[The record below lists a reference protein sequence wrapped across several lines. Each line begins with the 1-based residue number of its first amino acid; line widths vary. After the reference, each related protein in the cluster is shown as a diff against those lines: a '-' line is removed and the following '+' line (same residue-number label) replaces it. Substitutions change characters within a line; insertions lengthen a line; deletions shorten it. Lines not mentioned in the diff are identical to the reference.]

1 MLRALLVTAGLA
13 FGVAGAAAQE
23 GAAHCAAFDGKT
35 MTMIVGGA
43 AGGGFDTY
51 ARLMAPVLEGLTGGQ
66 VIVTNV
72 DAAGGR
78 AALQALATA
87 KPDGLTF
94 GMISGS
100 TLVLDDP
107 SARPGDPGLD
117 DFAPLGTVY
126 ADTMTWIGRP
136 GLDLAQGR
144 DKPLVFGANFIET
157 AIVNSGMAAHA
168 LGFDYRFVPGY
179 TGSAE
184 FAAGALR
191 GEIDLFSVSLESAL
205 RAARAGDLEIY
216 LSLTDGP
223 LAAYPEIPHLGG
235 PDGLVATML
244 ADDPKR
250 LEEGLA
256 LATAIAD
263 IGLQARSFIAPAT
276 VPEAELECLESLVW
290 EAMTDPKFVADAKEA
305 KRTIEP
311 RTAEE
316 TAALLARAVAAQEEV
331 RELGKQILE
340 QAQ

>member
-1 MLRALLVTAGLA
+1 MVRTLLVAVGLA
-13 FGVAGAAAQE
+13 FGVASAMAEE

-51 ARLMAPVLEGLTGGQ
+51 ARLMAPVLETITGGQ

-94 GMISGS
+94 GIISGS

-107 SARPGDPGLD
+107 SAGPDDPGLD

-136 GLDLAQGR
+136 GLDIAEGR

-157 AIVNSGMAAHA
+157 AILNSGMAAHA
-168 LGFDYRFVPGY
+168 LGLDYRFVPGY
-179 TGSAE
+179 TGSSE

-205 RAARAGDLEIY
+205 RAARAGDLQIY
-216 LSLTDGP
+216 LSLTDEP
-223 LAAYPEIPHLGG
+223 LPTHPEIPHLGG
-235 PDGLVATML
+235 PDGVVATML
-244 ADDPKR
+244 ADDPQR
-250 LEEGLA
+250 REEGLR
-256 LATAIAD
+256 LASAIAD
-263 IGLQARSFIAPAT
+263 IGLQTRSFMAPASI
-276 VPEAELECLESLVW
+276 PEADLDCLESLVW
-290 EAMTDPKFVADAKEA
+290 EAMTHPKFAADAKEA
-305 KRTIEP
+305 KRTIAP
-311 RTAEE
+311 RNAEE
-316 TAALLARAVAAQEEV
+316 TAALLARAVEAQEQV
-331 RELGKQILE
+331 RELGKQILQ